1 MTISRIRTAAP
12 LLALTIVLGLGA
24 CGTDT
29 EEPAAPTTSDSA
41 DDEPT
46 TTEDSAPPSDADES
60 TDDGATTEEPSVT
73 PTDPADPT
81 DGDAL
86 PTGDV
91 PEDVINSDM
100 VQSAIADLA
109 ERESVEADQVVVAG
123 HRAVTWSDGSIG
135 CPKPG
140 MMYTQAL
147 VPGQQLIL
155 EVDGELFSY
164 HSADRG
170 AESGKFNF
178 CADPK
183 PPAETGGAGQTM

>member
-12 LLALTIVLGLGA
+12 LLALTIALGMGA
-24 CGTDT
+24 CGTNT
-29 EEPAAPTTSDSA
+29 EDPAAPTTSDSA
-41 DDEPT
+41 DDEST
-46 TTEDSAPPSDADES
+46 TTEDSVP
-60 TDDGATTEEPSVT
+60 TDDGATTEEPSVSPT

-81 DGDAL
+81 DDGAL
-86 PTGDV
+86 PTGPVSD
-91 PEDVINSDM
+91 DVINSDM
-100 VQSAIADLA
+100 VQTAISDLA

-135 CPKPG
+135 CPKEG

-155 EVDGELFSY
+155 EVDGQLFSY

-178 CADPK
+178 CANPK
-183 PPAETGGAGQTM
+183 PPAETGGAGSTM